1 MKLVDQREK
10 ALHYLQGNQSPLI
23 FLMGP
28 CAIESE
34 AHVMRM
40 AEFLTNLAEKLKFTL
55 VFKAAFDKANRTS
68 LNGARGLGIEKG
80 SEILRR
86 VKSEFQVPIVTDVHE
101 VAQIEKIV
109 GFASVIQIPAFLCRQ
124 TDLLIAAGQTNKVIH
139 IKKGQFLAPQNM
151 EGALKKVQST
161 GNESVWLCER
171 GYAFG
176 YGDLIVD
183 YRGFG
188 IMKSFGKPVIFDATH
203 SVQKPGAFVQPG
215 ATECSSG
222 GERKFVA
229 DLAISAVAQGIAG
242 VFMEVHNEPEK
253 AICDGPNSIRLSQ
266 LEELVKY
273 LIDLDAWTKERKKPE
288 VF

>member
-1 MKLVDQREK
+1 MKLLEQREQ
-10 ALHYLQGNQSPLI
+10 ALHIVQGNQNPLM

-34 AHVMRM
+34 AHTMKM
-40 AEFLTNLAEKLKFTL
+40 AEFLVDLSEKLKFTL
-55 VFKAAFDKANRTS
+55 IFKAAFDKANRTS
-68 LNGARGLGIEKG
+68 ISGARGLGLEKG
-80 SEILRR
+80 AAILRK
-86 VKSEFQVPIVTDVHE
+86 VKEQFSIPIVTDVHE
-101 VAQIEKIV
+101 VAQISTIAE
-109 GFASVIQIPAFLCRQ
+109 FSSVIQIPAFLCRQ
-124 TDLLIAAGQTNKVIH
+124 TDLLIAAGQTNKVVH

-151 EGALKKVQST
+151 QGALKKVQST
-161 GNESVWLCER
+161 GNESIWLCER
-171 GYAFG
+171 GFAFG
-176 YGDLIVD
+176 YGDLVVD
-183 YRGFG
+183 FRNFE

-203 SVQKPGAFVQPG
+203 SVQQPG
-215 ATECSSG
+215 ALGNASG

-242 VFMEVHNEPEK
+242 VFMEVHEEPEK

-273 LIDLDAWTKERKKPE
+273 LIDLDAWTKERQKPV